1 MGKTI
6 EDKLKN
12 VLSFIVSYTE
22 ENGFPPSVREIG
34 ANLSIKSTATTY
46 YYLEKLKEQG
56 YLKKTKSKNRAI
68 EVINKNKISYKSVP
82 LIGKVTAGIPI
93 TAVENIE
100 EFIPLPSS
108 MFKSNDLFMLSV
120 CGESMID
127 AGIMDGDL
135 VLVKEQS
142 HARDG
147 DIVVA
152 LLEDEATVKRFY
164 KEKDRIRL
172 QPENQLMEPIYARDV
187 RILGKIKGLYRK
199 Y

>member
-127 AGIMDGDL
+127 AGIYDGD
-135 VLVKEQS
+135 VIIVNRQDF
-142 HARDG
+142 ADNG

-152 LLEDEATVKRFY
+152 LIGDEATVKRFY
-164 KEKDRIRL
+164 KQKDCFVL
-172 QPENQLMEPIYARDV
+172 HPENKKMKDIVVKELS
-187 RILGKIKGLYRK
+187 ILGVVNGLLRK